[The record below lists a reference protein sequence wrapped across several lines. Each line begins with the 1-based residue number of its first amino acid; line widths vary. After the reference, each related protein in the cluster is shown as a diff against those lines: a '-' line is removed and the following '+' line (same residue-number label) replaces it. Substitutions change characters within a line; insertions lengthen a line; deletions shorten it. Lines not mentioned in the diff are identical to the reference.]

1 MHWLPTSVCLSSIHP
16 LSVPWLYQR
25 MHAALHNRGG
35 GHRRSTCHPL
45 SDRIDSAS
53 ASAYQPI
60 YLGFGVAVTA
70 PFSGKYSHRP
80 AFYYSDDTLL
90 FTWVVLIMKLMLH
103 HLLAPSE
110 SHTIIWFLY
119 IFYFHVVSSRFGRDL
134 FVVCSDHKLT
144 QLLRESLGS
153 ATCNTCAI
161 IHVSP
166 ASAAYSDS
174 LQVMQ
179 LASRMHQT
187 RLRRRPKVCVD
198 VVCRCVV

>member
-1 MHWLPTSVCLSSIHP
+1 MALSKYVQFNLIESLLLPLLLLYLICYRLLTHLMHWLPTSVCLSSIHP

-119 IFYFHVVSSRFGRDL
+119 IFYFNVVSSRLSMFRQRFICG
-134 FVVCSDHKLT
+134 V
-144 QLLRESLGS
+144 
-153 ATCNTCAI
+153 
-161 IHVSP
+161 
-166 ASAAYSDS
+166 
-174 LQVMQ
+174 
-179 LASRMHQT
+179 
-187 RLRRRPKVCVD
+187 
-198 VVCRCVV
+198 

>member
-1 MHWLPTSVCLSSIHP
+1 M
-16 LSVPWLYQR
+16 
-25 MHAALHNRGG
+25 
-35 GHRRSTCHPL
+35 
-45 SDRIDSAS
+45 
-53 ASAYQPI
+53 
-60 YLGFGVAVTA
+60 
-70 PFSGKYSHRP
+70 
-80 AFYYSDDTLL
+80 
-90 FTWVVLIMKLMLH
+90 
-103 HLLAPSE
+103 
-110 SHTIIWFLY
+110 
-119 IFYFHVVSSRFGRDL
+119 
-134 FVVCSDHKLT
+134 VCSDHKLT